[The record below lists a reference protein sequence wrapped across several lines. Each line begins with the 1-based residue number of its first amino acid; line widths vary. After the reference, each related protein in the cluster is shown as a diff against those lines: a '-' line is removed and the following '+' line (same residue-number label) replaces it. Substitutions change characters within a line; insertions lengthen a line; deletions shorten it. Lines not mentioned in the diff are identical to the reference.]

1 MSEASSSET
10 CKFVLLSGARKNLQ
24 CDGSIVRNSGY
35 CSRHI
40 RKVKILSID
49 SLPADVILY
58 LARFMD
64 GVSMYQFSQ
73 STNFTKH
80 VFSNSY
86 SDKIWKEKID
96 ELDDEEYAE
105 IKGKQAPPLQPSP
118 FAFANSIKPEENSQG
133 ARGNEVPPPKR
144 VFQLMANR
152 GCEEC
157 GKIRIRKIYWPFA
170 KRLCRRCLQNMTISD
185 YRLKTDYNI
194 PSEFW
199 PNNCQNVQLWN
210 KYVGVYELRFFLI
223 SEVEAKFGKTLKQIT
238 QEKYDEYKRKNNLAF
253 ELTKWTRQTFSNKN
267 RVTRCKTYSEAVKQI
282 MGGNVSSLLEVL
294 TKNFTSELSAEYQ
307 KLRKEEQES
316 SRERRKL
323 AKTYQEFFARLEKCS
338 TYEDWKAL
346 GEDVRTSELSTKQIY
361 MIEAEIWRRSR
372 RGTSVT
378 SSSTC

>member
-1 MSEASSSET
+1 MSESSSSETHET

-24 CDGSIVRNSGY
+24 CDGPIVRNSGY

-40 RKVKILSID
+40 RKIKILSID
-49 SLPADVILY
+49 SLPADLVLY

-73 STNFTKH
+73 STNFMKH

-105 IKGKQAPPLQPSP
+105 IKGKQAPPIQPSP

-133 ARGNEVPPPKR
+133 ARGNEVPPQR

-199 PNNCQNVQLWN
+199 PDNYQHVQLWN
-210 KYVGVYELRFFLI
+210 KYVGVYDLRFFLI
-223 SEVEAKFGKTLKQIT
+223 SEVEAKFGKTLKQIA
-238 QEKYDEYKRKNNLAF
+238 QEKYDEQKRKNNLAF

-267 RVTRCKTYSEAVKQI
+267 RVMRCKKYSEGVKQI
-282 MGGNVSSLLEVL
+282 MEGNVSSLLEVL
-294 TKNFTSELSAEYQ
+294 TKDFTSELSTEYQ

-338 TYEDWKAL
+338 TYEDWRAL
-346 GEDVRTSELSTKQIY
+346 NEDVQNSELSTKQRY

-372 RGTSVT
+372 NKEIRSLA
-378 SSSTC
+378 S